1 MDKVMSDRDRV
12 PAFRCTTESSANL
25 TAAAWNRNDEF
36 LRTKILF
43 ELLYENCAPTDP
55 RIDLTPTKGT
65 PFGSEPTVSEFHSQD
80 TDSQIGPTN
89 AQDAPADHDMHSA
102 QNTPG
107 ESPRV
112 VTQGGDM
119 DRNDTQVSHHA
130 QDPRVVTAADVGDAA
145 SMEM

>member
-12 PAFRCTTESSANL
+12 LAFRCTTESSANL

-112 VTQGGDM
+112 VTQDGDM
-119 DRNDTQVSHHA
+119 DRNDTSFA
-130 QDPRVVTAADVGDAA
+130 PRTG
-145 SMEM
+145 SSRCYGCRCGRRS